1 MKVNDEEML
10 KNMCHLMDMAG
21 IPHNCNGDNIIEIDK
36 NHRIEINK
44 STIPWRCALIVDG
57 NEIYSSNPTGIII
70 VLKSRLIYEK
80 HFKNKNKENK

>member
-1 MKVNDEEML
+1 MKVNDEEIL
-10 KNMCHLMDMAG
+10 KNMCHLMDAAG
-21 IPHNCNGDNIIEIDK
+21 IPHNCNGDSIIEIDK

-70 VLKSRLIYEK
+70 VLKSRLVYEK
-80 HFKNKNKENK
+80 LFKNKNKEN